1 LWVTVLPTGR
11 WRRRPLLDQANI
23 QESGGLWYVAAH
35 QEGSMFKNNF
45 QANKFVAMVMLCAA
59 LGISV
64 ARGQETA
71 KKPAAKAKTAA
82 TAPAAFIGTP
92 DKIKWVQFAP
102 GVEYGPVYGNC
113 DKVGAPCVFQLRLAD
128 GAKFPPHWHPVDEN
142 VTVLSGTFLAGM
154 GDQYDESK
162 MMTLAAGSYVF
173 MPRRMHHFAGAK
185 GVTLVQVHGVGPFK
199 INYVNPADDPSKAAK
214 AAD

>member
-1 LWVTVLPTGR
+1 MIKSDFVTSRIV
-11 WRRRPLLDQANI
+11 
-23 QESGGLWYVAAH
+23 VA
-35 QEGSMFKNNF
+35 
-45 QANKFVAMVMLCAA
+45 VIVCAA
-59 LGISV
+59 LGISI
-64 ARGQETA
+64 ARGQEAA
-71 KKPAAKAKTAA
+71 KKPAAKAKTAP

-142 VTVLSGTFLAGM
+142 VTVISGTFMAGM
-154 GDQYDESK
+154 GDKYDESK
-162 MMTLAAGSYVF
+162 MVTLAAGSYVF

-185 GVTLVQVHGVGPFK
+185 GAALVQVTGVGPFK
-199 INYVNPADDPSKAAK
+199 INYVNPADDPGKAAK
-214 AAD
+214 SAD